1 MGSRSEAGQD
11 PAGAVAVRVET
22 KVARPALSADAVADS
37 LRALILDGT
46 LGVGMQL
53 RQEDLARRFGVSRI
67 PVREALGRLQAE
79 GLVEHFANRGSIVA
93 GRSIDDL
100 LETLDIRIALE
111 TRALALALPNLT
123 AKDFKAA
130 REVMRRYDESESPR
144 QWTELNLEFHLT
156 LYRPCGRPRLVRMI
170 EDLVRGISI
179 HLRQHISHT
188 VGRGN
193 PQAEH
198 KDILK
203 ACVDGDTRR
212 AVALTERHIEN
223 TKAALLAAK

>member
-1 MGSRSEAGQD
+1 MK
-11 PAGAVAVRVET
+11 T
-22 KVARPALSADAVADS
+22 LSADAVTAS
-37 LRALILDGT
+37 LRDLILDGT
-46 LGVGMQL
+46 LGSGLQL
-53 RQEDLARRFGVSRI
+53 RQEDLAKRFGVSRI

-79 GLVEHFANRGSIVA
+79 GLVEHFANRGSVVA
-93 GRSIDDL
+93 SRSIEDL

-111 TRALALALPNLT
+111 TRALKLALPHLT
-123 AKDFKAA
+123 AKHFKAA
-130 REVMRRYDESESPR
+130 REIMRRYDESESPR

-170 EDLVRGISI
+170 EELVRGINI

-203 ACVDGDTRR
+203 ACVEGDGPL
-212 AVALTERHIEN
+212 AVRLTEQHIER
-223 TKAALLAAK
+223 TKAALVASAPR